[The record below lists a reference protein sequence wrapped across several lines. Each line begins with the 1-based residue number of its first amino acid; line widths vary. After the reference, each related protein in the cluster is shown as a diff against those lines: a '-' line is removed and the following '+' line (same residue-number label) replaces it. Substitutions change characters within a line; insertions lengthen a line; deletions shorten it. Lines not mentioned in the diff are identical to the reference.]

1 MDFKSQQNKVITEL
15 GLEKC
20 KYIWSEEIV
29 NKITQS
35 NDKIDFFTAFKKAI
49 HSFLTDGSKDDSFY
63 GLISEMP
70 ENYGLSNPAED
81 SSIQKVIQENLNN
94 ASTKI
99 ILVTPETQFQP
110 EEGEDPIK
118 NWIFL
123 VEDTQMTP
131 GLNWA
136 IVNRQSGEVINYG
149 KN

>member
-1 MDFKSQQNKVITEL
+1 MSFKEDQNRLLGEL
-15 GLEKC
+15 GLDKC
-20 KYIWSEEIV
+20 TIIWDEQTVKQMIQ
-29 NKITQS
+29 TG
-35 NDKIDFFTAFKKAI
+35 DKIDFFTAFKKAI

-70 ENYGLSNPAED
+70 ENYGLSNPAD
-81 SSIQKVIQENLNN
+81 ASSIQKVILENLNN
-94 ASTKI
+94 TATKI
-99 ILVTPETQFQP
+99 ILVTPKTQFQP
-110 EEGEDPIK
+110 EEGENPTE

-136 IVNRQSGEVINYG
+136 IVNRQSGDAINYG